1 MKKQLFWEY
10 FEEWIELYKS
20 GAVRPVTFA
29 KYQITL
35 RTLKKLAPHVTLD
48 QLDRKLYQ
56 KIINEY
62 AQNHE
67 HQTVIDFNRH
77 LKSSLVDALDDE
89 LIKRDPTRKVVIK
102 GTISRNHKKKY
113 LSQKE
118 LIKLMRELEIG
129 PRISWDYLILLVA
142 KTGLRFSEAL
152 GLTAK
157 DFDFEA
163 RTLNVNKTWDYKS
176 KIGNF
181 IPTKNDSSIRKIP
194 IDSKLNTQFK
204 RLTKKMD
211 ASKPIFIQE
220 QQRIFNS
227 TINNRLEVLC
237 SRANIPVISVHG
249 LRHTHASVLL
259 YAGVSIAS
267 VARRLGHSSITTTQE
282 TYLHVIRELDNQDN
296 DKIIKYIS
304 TLK

>member
-1 MKKQLFWEY
+1 
-10 FEEWIELYKS
+10 
-20 GAVRPVTFA
+20 
-29 KYQITL
+29 
-35 RTLKKLAPHVTLD
+35 
-48 QLDRKLYQ
+48 
-56 KIINEY
+56 
-62 AQNHE
+62 
-67 HQTVIDFNRH
+67 
-77 LKSSLVDALDDE
+77 
-89 LIKRDPTRKVVIK
+89 
-102 GTISRNHKKKY
+102 
-113 LSQKE
+113 
-118 LIKLMRELEIG
+118 MRELEIG
-129 PRISWDYLILLVA
+129 PRISWDYFILLVA
-142 KTGLRFSEAL
+142 KTGLRFSEAF
-152 GLTAK
+152 GLTVK

-194 IDSKLNTQFK
+194 IDRKLNTQFK
-204 RLTKKMD
+204 RLTKNMD
-211 ASKPIFIQE
+211 VSKPIFIQD

-237 SRANIPVISVHG
+237 DRANIPVISVHG